1 MFERLCLTA
10 LTYLVL
16 AGPAAE
22 VRAAGSPAA
31 LVPPRVV
38 VDLDVGEERQIDLT
52 DGGKAVVKLL
62 AIDEKRDPI
71 RNAVREARAHV
82 EINGQRAWLTS
93 ANYRLPQTVGGVQV
107 DCPAT
112 QAINKDANRD
122 AWALDK
128 AARLRLW
135 PAQSPWINEGTFTYP
150 VRQRWF
156 ASSSQMANEPV
167 FVDHAERLAAQKI
180 YYHWGLDF
188 GGSEG
193 QDEVVSAIDGLV
205 VSVGTER
212 LAGHEGTPVAPR
224 YDVVYLLDQRGWYYR
239 YSHLH
244 TIDPA
249 ITPGATVR
257 QGQRIGLLG
266 KEGGSGGWSHLH
278 FDIYAKQP
286 SGRWGCEEAY
296 AYAWEAYQREF
307 SPKIIAVARPHQF
320 VLSGDEVELCG
331 SRSWAAEP
339 IASYQ
344 WQFSDGS
351 TAQGAKVRRTYQ
363 RAGYYSE
370 LLRIADRQG
379 NTSLDVVVIIVI
391 DREHRD
397 RLPPSVHVVY
407 HPSLENYVGREIS
420 FKARTFGTQAGEER
434 WDFGDGSPVRTT
446 KSDGNQK
453 PLAPDGYVEWKHT
466 YEKPGVYVVSVERTN
481 EHGVRSVGRVWLDVK
496 PAPESSHASAASAA
510 PTPPPAAVCATIP
523 AATTAMAASA
533 ESPAAALPADAAE
546 VSVADQPE
554 GPPVVRLWPGK
565 APGEKGDIG
574 PEKIEPPKDEPKPI
588 TRITNVTEPT
598 ITVFK
603 PPAEKDT
610 GAAVLICPGGGY
622 SILAFNHEGEDVARW
637 LNAHGATGVL
647 LKYRVPRRAG
657 LPKHL
662 APLQDAQR
670 AMSLVRANAEQ
681 WKIDPKRVGILGFS
695 AGGHLAAAA
704 SCNFDQRQYEPI
716 DEIDR
721 LSCRPDFAVLVYPAY
736 LAEKDELAP
745 EIRVTKETP
754 PTLFIHAAD
763 DRISPEN
770 SIAMFRALRR
780 QGVAAELHIYGSGG
794 HGFGMH
800 DNGQPVNRWPD
811 RAADWMKQQGW
822 LKKAE

>member
-1 MFERLCLTA
+1 MSKRS
-10 LTYLVL
+10 
-16 AGPAAE
+16 
-22 VRAAGSPAA
+22 SPAVL
-31 LVPPRVV
+31 LVCVVLGGISARTAFADSAPRLLPPRVV
-38 VDLDVGEERQIDLT
+38 IDLEVGAEEQVELT
-52 DGGKAVVKLL
+52 DGSKAVVKLL
-62 AIDEKRDPI
+62 AVEETRDPI
-71 RNAVREARAHV
+71 RGAVREARAHV
-82 EINGQRAWLTS
+82 EINGQRAWLVS
-93 ANYRLPQTVGGVQV
+93 ANYRLPQLIGGVQV

-112 QAINKDANRD
+112 QALNKDANRD
-122 AWALDK
+122 AWALEK

-135 PAQSPWINEGTFTYP
+135 PAKSPWINPGTFTYP

-167 FVDHAERLAAQKI
+167 FVDASERLAPGKI

-193 QDEVVSAIDGLV
+193 QDEVVAATDGLV
-205 VSVGTER
+205 VSAATAR
-212 LAGHEGTPVAPR
+212 LDGHENSPVSPR
-224 YDVVYLLDQRGWYYR
+224 YDVVYVLDQRGWYYR

-249 ITPGATVR
+249 IKPGATVR

-266 KEGGSGGWSHLH
+266 KEGGSGGWAHLH
-278 FDIYAKQP
+278 FDIYTRQP

-307 SPKIIAVARPHQF
+307 APKIIAVARPHQL
-320 VLSGDEVELCG
+320 VLSGDEVELDG
-331 SRSWAAEP
+331 SRSFSAEP
-339 IASYQ
+339 IVSYQ
-344 WQFSDGS
+344 WLFSDGS
-351 TAQGAKVRRTYQ
+351 KAEGPKVRRRYE

-370 LLRIADRQG
+370 VLRVADGQG
-379 NTSLDVVVIIVI
+379 RTSLDVVAIIVI

-397 RLPPSVHVVY
+397 RLPPSVHVVF
-407 HPSLENYVGREIS
+407 HPSLENWVGQEIS
-420 FKARTFGTQAGEER
+420 FKARTFGTQEGEER
-434 WDFGDGSPVRTT
+434 WDFGDGSPPQTT
-446 KSDGNQK
+446 KSDGNKK
-453 PLAPDGYVEWKHT
+453 PLAPDGYVELKHT
-466 YEKPGVYVVSVERTN
+466 YQTPGMYIVTVERTN
-481 EHGVRSVGRVWLDVK
+481 EHGVRSVGRVWLEVK
-496 PAPESSHASAASAA
+496 PAKAAGGGATAALTAGTALACAPAGSSVAEGPTGLSALSA
-510 PTPPPAAVCATIP
+510 V
-523 AATTAMAASA
+523 SLA
-533 ESPAAALPADAAE
+533 ESR
-546 VSVADQPE
+546 E

-574 PEKIEPPKDEPKPI
+574 PEKIEPPKEEPKPI
-588 TRITNVTEPT
+588 VRITNVTEPT

-603 PPAEKDT
+603 PSAEKDT

-637 LNAHGATGVL
+637 LNSHGVTGVL

-670 AMSLVRANAEQ
+670 AMSLVRARADQ
-681 WKIDPKRVGILGFS
+681 WKIDPKRIGILGFS

-721 LSCRPDFAVLVYPAY
+721 QSCRPDFAVLVYPAY
-736 LAEKDELAP
+736 LVEKDSLAP
-745 EIRVTKETP
+745 EIRVTKENP

-770 SIAMFRALRR
+770 SIAMFRALRQ
-780 QGVAAELHIYGSGG
+780 QGVPAELHVYGSGG

-800 DNGQPVNRWPD
+800 ENGQPVNRWPD
-811 RAADWMKQQGW
+811 RAADWMKQHGW
-822 LKKAE
+822 LNKAE

>member
-1 MFERLCLTA
+1 MNKRLCLSA
-10 LTYLVL
+10 LLCFVLV
-16 AGPAAE
+16 A
-22 VRAAGSPAA
+22 PAA
-31 LVPPRVV
+31 LVRAAEPSATLTPPRTV
-38 VDLDVGEERQIDLT
+38 VDLDVGEERQIALT

-82 EINGQRAWLTS
+82 EINGQKAWLTS

-107 DCPAT
+107 DCPVT
-112 QAINKDANRD
+112 QAINPDANRD
-122 AWALDK
+122 AWALEK

-135 PAQSPWINEGTFTYP
+135 PAKSPWINEGTFTYP

-156 ASSSQMANEPV
+156 ATSSQMANEPV
-167 FVDHAERLAAQKI
+167 FVDHAERLTPGKI

-193 QDEVVSAIDGLV
+193 QDEVVAATDGVV
-205 VSVGTER
+205 VSSGTKS
-212 LAGHEGTPVAPR
+212 LEGYNDSPVRPR
-224 YDVVYLLDQRGWYYR
+224 YDVVYVLDQRGWYYR

-249 ITPGATVR
+249 IKPGATVR

-278 FDIYAKQP
+278 FDIYTRQP
-286 SGRWGCEEAY
+286 SGRWGAEEAY
-296 AYAWEAYQREF
+296 AYVWEAYQREF
-307 SPKIIAVARPHQF
+307 SPKIIAVARPHQL
-320 VLSGDEVELCG
+320 VLSGDEVELDG
-331 SRSWAAEP
+331 SRSWAVEP
-339 IASYQ
+339 IASYE
-344 WQFSDGS
+344 WLFSDGGK
-351 TAQGAKVRRTYQ
+351 AQGAKVRRRYE

-370 LLRIADRQG
+370 LLRVTDRQG
-379 NTSLDVVVIIVI
+379 NISLDVVVIIVI

-397 RLPPSVHVVY
+397 RLPPSVHVVF
-407 HPSLENYVGREIS
+407 HPSLEVVAGREVS
-420 FKARTFGTQAGEER
+420 FKARTFGTQAGEEL
-434 WDFGDGSPVRTT
+434 WDFGDGSAKRTT
-446 KSDGNQK
+446 KSDGNK
-453 PLAPDGYVEWKHT
+453 TPLAPDGYVELKHS
-466 YEKPGVYVVSVERTN
+466 YQNPGIYVVTVERTN
-481 EHGVRSVGRVWLDVK
+481 EHGVRSVGRVWLEVK
-496 PAPESSHASAASAA
+496 PVEGASRGAAAA
-510 PTPPPAAVCATIP
+510 TMPAAVLPT
-523 AATTAMAASA
+523 
-533 ESPAAALPADAAE
+533 AALPPEAAE
-546 VSVADQPE
+546 VSLADPSE
-554 GPPVVRLWPGK
+554 APPVVRLWPGK

-574 PEKIEPPKDEPKPI
+574 PEKIEPPKAEPKPI

-603 PPAEKDT
+603 PSAEKDT

-637 LNAHGATGVL
+637 LNSHGVAGVL

-670 AMSLVRANAEQ
+670 AMSLVRANAGA
-681 WKIDPKRVGILGFS
+681 WKIDPKRIGILGFS

-721 LSCRPDFAVLVYPAY
+721 QSCRPDFAVLVYPAY
-736 LAEKDELAP
+736 LAEKDVLAP
-745 EIRVTKETP
+745 EIRVSKENP

-770 SIAMFRALRR
+770 SIALFRALRQ
-780 QGVAAELHIYGSGG
+780 QGVAAELHVYGSGG

-800 DNGQPVNRWPD
+800 DNGLPVNRWPD
-811 RAADWMKQQGW
+811 RAAEWMKQYGW
-822 LKKAE
+822 LNKAE

>member
-1 MFERLCLTA
+1 MTAERVSRRGIGLTA
-10 LTYLVL
+10 LFFVL
-16 AGPAAE
+16 TASVAPVSAGDPA
-22 VRAAGSPAA
+22 GAA
-31 LVPPRVV
+31 LAPIRSV
-38 VDLDVGEERQIDLT
+38 VDLDIGETIEVVLT
-52 DGGKAVVKLL
+52 DGTKAKVQLL
-62 AIDEKRDPI
+62 AVEETRDPI
-71 RNAVREARAHV
+71 RDAVRETRVDVEVNGEKARLV
-82 EINGQRAWLTS
+82 S
-93 ANYRLPQTVGGVQV
+93 ANYRLPQIVGGVQI
-107 DCPAT
+107 DCPVART
-112 QAINKDANRD
+112 LYRNANRD
-122 AWALDK
+122 PWALEK

-135 PAQSPWINEGTFTYP
+135 PARSPWLTQGTFTYP
-150 VRQRWF
+150 IRQRWL

-167 FVDHAERLAAQKI
+167 FVDHAERLAAEKI

-193 QDEVVSAIDGLV
+193 QDEVVSASDGLV

-244 TIDPA
+244 SIA
-249 ITPGATVR
+249 PGLKPGDRIR

-296 AYAWEAYQREF
+296 AYVWEAYQREF
-307 SPKIIAVARPHQF
+307 SPKIIAVARPHHF
-320 VLSGDEVELCG
+320 TLSGDEVELDG
-331 SRSWAAEP
+331 SRSWSAEP
-339 IASYQ
+339 IASYH
-344 WQFSDGS
+344 WQFSDGG
-351 TAQGAKVRRTYQ
+351 TAQGPKVRRTYS
-363 RAGYYSE
+363 RPGYYSE
-370 LLRIADRQG
+370 VLRVTDEKG
-379 NTSLDVVVIIVI
+379 NTGCDVVVVIVI
-391 DREHRD
+391 DRDNRD

-407 HPSLENYVGREIS
+407 HPSLENYVGQEIS

-453 PLAPDGYVEWKHT
+453 PLAPDGYVELKHS

-481 EHGVRSVGRVWLDVK
+481 EHGVRSVGRVWLEVK
-496 PAPESSHASAASAA
+496 PAKKTADAAAAPSAPAISAASAV
-510 PTPPPAAVCATIP
+510 AV
-523 AATTAMAASA
+523 AATTAI
-533 ESPAAALPADAAE
+533 AAAAETTAAE
-546 VSVADQPE
+546 APARPE
-554 GPPVVRLWPGK
+554 PPVLRLWPGK

-574 PEKIEPPKDEPKPI
+574 PEKTEPPKDEPKPI
-588 TRITNVTEPT
+588 IRITNVTEPT
-598 ITVFK
+598 ITIFK
-603 PPAEKDT
+603 PPADKDT

-622 SILAFNHEGEDVARW
+622 NILAYNHEGTEVARW
-637 LNAHGATGVL
+637 LNELGVTGVL
-647 LKYRVPRRAG
+647 MKYRVPRRAG

-670 AMSLVRANAEQ
+670 AMSLIRANAEQ
-681 WKIDPKRVGILGFS
+681 WKIDPKRIGILGFS

-716 DEIDR
+716 DEADR
-721 LSCRPDFAVLVYPAY
+721 LSCRPDFAILVYPAY
-736 LAEKDELAP
+736 LVEKDELAP
-745 EIRVTKETP
+745 EIRVAKENP

-763 DRISPEN
+763 DRIGPEN
-770 SIAMFRALRR
+770 SIALFRALRA
-780 QGVAAELHIYGSGG
+780 QGIPAEMHIYGSGG

-800 DNGQPVNRWPD
+800 ENGQPVNRWPD

-822 LKKAE
+822 LKKAQ